1 MSRSLDDTIEWE
13 FYHLL
18 HHKACSL
25 GLLLRKGNAFPMI
38 MAMGI
43 VSFMFMVMF
52 LMGMTLMVMSIGR
65 VVVNIMRVIVVMSI
79 VIMMVVCVLLMLV
92 VM

>member
-1 MSRSLDDTIEWE
+1 MSRSLDNPIEWE
-13 FYHLL
+13 LCHLL

-25 GLLLRKGNAFPMI
+25 GLLLCKGNAFPMI
-38 MAMGI
+38 MSMGI

-52 LMGMTLMVMSIGR
+52 LMGMTLMVISISR
-65 VVVNIMRVIVVMSI
+65 VVMSIMRVIVVKSI

>member
-1 MSRSLDDTIEWE
+1 VSRSLDDTIEWE
-13 FYHLL
+13 LRYLL

-38 MAMGI
+38 MSMGI

-52 LMGMTLMVMSIGR
+52 LMGMTLMVMSISR
-65 VVVNIMRVIVVMSI
+65 VVVSMVMSI

>member
-1 MSRSLDDTIEWE
+1 MSRSLDNTIEWE
-13 FYHLL
+13 LRYLL

-25 GLLLRKGNAFPMI
+25 GLLLSKGNAFPMI
-38 MAMGI
+38 MSMDI
-43 VSFMFMVMF
+43 MSFMLMVMF

-65 VVVNIMRVIVVMSI
+65 VVV
-79 VIMMVVCVLLMLV
+79 CVLLMLV